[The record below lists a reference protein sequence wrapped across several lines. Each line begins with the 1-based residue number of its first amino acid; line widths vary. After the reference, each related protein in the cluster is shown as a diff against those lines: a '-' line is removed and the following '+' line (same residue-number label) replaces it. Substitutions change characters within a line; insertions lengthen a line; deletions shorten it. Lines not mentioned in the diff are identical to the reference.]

1 MQPVQKKRT
10 AAATSNGPFLSK
22 SSAGDGEEGNA
33 LKLLAYILRAPIRRG
48 FALDQTDVYPATYAE
63 L

>member
-1 MQPVQKKRT
+1 MQSVQMKRT

-22 SSAGDGEEGNA
+22 SSTGDGEEGNA
-33 LKLLAYILRAPIRRG
+33 LKLRAYILRVPNRHH
-48 FALDQTDVYPATYAE
+48 FAVDQTDVYPATYDE